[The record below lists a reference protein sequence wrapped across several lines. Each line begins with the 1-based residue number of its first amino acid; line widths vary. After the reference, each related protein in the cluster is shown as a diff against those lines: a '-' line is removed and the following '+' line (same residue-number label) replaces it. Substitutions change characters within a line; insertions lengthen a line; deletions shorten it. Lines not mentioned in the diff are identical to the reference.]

1 VTLDKLE
8 PVSCRLQIELVI
20 FWNKLKSSML
30 VVMINAV
37 IGLIIFSVNF
47 SECINVL
54 VARTFCS
61 VFHLCPLLF
70 FCLALG
76 ISSSMSSSPPVAGE
90 RILFSNVA
98 RFGFAA
104 GHDSPA
110 LKIEEN
116 VPLQNNMPGNNS
128 SNLNGITFSWNF
140 VALSLSLSLSLSY
153 FSG

>member
-1 VTLDKLE
+1 
-8 PVSCRLQIELVI
+8 
-20 FWNKLKSSML
+20 ML
-30 VVMINAV
+30 VDMINAV
-37 IGLIIFSVNF
+37 IELIIFSVNF

-54 VARTFCS
+54 MARTFCS

-90 RILFSNVA
+90 RLLFSNVA

-104 GHDSPA
+104 GHGSPA

-116 VPLQNNMPGNNS
+116 VPLQNNKPGNNY
-128 SNLNGITFSWNF
+128 SNLNGIYHLF
-140 VALSLSLSLSLSY
+140 VEFSLSLSLSLCICMFHVQSCGHWGCACNI
-153 FSG
+153 FVLRIGH